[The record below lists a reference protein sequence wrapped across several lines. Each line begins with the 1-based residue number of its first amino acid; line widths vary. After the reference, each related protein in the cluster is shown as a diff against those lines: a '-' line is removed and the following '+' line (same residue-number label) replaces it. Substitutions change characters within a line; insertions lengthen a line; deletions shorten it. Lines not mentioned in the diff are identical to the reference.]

1 MDGFSKTMAVAV
13 AAVMVLA
20 VAIPIIYVAEQDGS
34 RQVTYHSLREA
45 STVEGD
51 SVIDCRFER
60 DGFVFIGWNTERDGS
75 GTDYLPGDS
84 LEGARGVWDLY
95 AQWAPSV
102 ESVMYSSGAGD
113 IVDGLY
119 IVYADGGSVPLDHG
133 VRLDGGAHLEVRCD
147 GLTFSL
153 DDGVFVSGDTVLD
166 VDIFAS
172 VTDVVPYIDPD
183 TGYACYSF
191 TPGGGVAFTV
201 HLTETA

>member
-1 MDGFSKTMAVAV
+1 MPT
-13 AAVMVLA
+13 
-20 VAIPIIYVAEQDGS
+20 
-34 RQVTYHSLREA
+34 
-45 STVEGD
+45 
-51 SVIDCRFER
+51 
-60 DGFVFIGWNTERDGS
+60 
-75 GTDYLPGDS
+75 
-84 LEGARGVWDLY
+84 
-95 AQWAPSV
+95 PS
-102 ESVMYSSGAGD
+102 AGD
-113 IVDGLY
+113 QSFWFLCPIAAMTSPRWRGDGLY

-183 TGYACYSF
+183 TRYACYSF